1 MASYTVEVF
10 QHAVVQMVI
19 LAVIVACGF
28 IARKKRLMNDTFDTM
43 LSQLVMSVTLPA
55 LILDSVLSSTQLPS
69 AHDIGLTL
77 GYAALYFLLIGSVSF
92 LITRVVYRGVP
103 PVTRGAHEFM
113 MIYGNTGFL
122 GYAVLAAVLDPS
134 AVLYAA
140 IFNIVFNITV
150 FSYGVMLVSGD
161 KPDARQADQRDG
173 SAEPAPKKHSW
184 RDHARALGRTLT
196 KPALIASYI
205 AVVLAICGITDS
217 GPISQTCDLL
227 GGMTVPAAM
236 LVIGSSIAKMP
247 IKEMLFDKWSYLT
260 AAIRL
265 IVAPLLVFGVFR
277 LFTHDAFILAIMVM
291 LAAMPVASNGTMLC
305 LAYRGDTR
313 AVARGTFLTTIFSM
327 ITLPLI
333 ALLVV

>member
-1 MASYTVEVF
+1 MA
-10 QHAVVQMVI
+10 I
-19 LAVIVACGF
+19 LAVVVVCGF

-103 PVTRGAHEFM
+103 SVTRGAHEFM

-161 KPDARQADQRDG
+161 KPDARQAGQRDG
-173 SAEPAPKKHSW
+173 SGEPAEPASKRHSW
-184 RDHARALGRTLT
+184 QDHVRALGRTLT

-205 AVVLAICGITDS
+205 AVVLALCGITDS
-217 GPISQTCDLL
+217 GPIGQTCDLL

-327 ITLPLI
+327 VTLPLI

>member
-1 MASYTVEVF
+1 MA
-10 QHAVVQMVI
+10 I
-19 LAVIVACGF
+19 LAVIVVCGF
-28 IARKKRLMNDTFDTM
+28 IARKKRLMNDAFDTM

-103 PVTRGAHEFM
+103 SVTRGAHEFM

-161 KPDARQADQRDG
+161 KPDARQAGRRDRSG
-173 SAEPAPKKHSW
+173 EPAEPASKKHSW
-184 RDHARALGRTLT
+184 QDHVRALGRTLT

-205 AVVLAICGITDS
+205 AVVLALCGITDS
-217 GPISQTCDLL
+217 GPIGQTCDLL

-327 ITLPLI
+327 VTLPLI

>member
-1 MASYTVEVF
+1 MA
-10 QHAVVQMVI
+10 I
-19 LAVIVACGF
+19 LAVVVVCGF

-103 PVTRGAHEFM
+103 SVTRGAHEFM

-161 KPDARQADQRDG
+161 KPDARQAGRRDRSG
-173 SAEPAPKKHSW
+173 EPAEPASKKHSW
-184 RDHARALGRTLT
+184 QDHVRALGRTLT

-205 AVVLAICGITDS
+205 AVVLALCGITDS
-217 GPISQTCDLL
+217 GPIGQTCDLL

>member
-1 MASYTVEVF
+1 MA
-10 QHAVVQMVI
+10 I
-19 LAVIVACGF
+19 LAVVVVCGF

-55 LILDSVLSSTQLPS
+55 LILDSVLSSTKLPS

-103 PVTRGAHEFM
+103 SVTRGAHEFM

-161 KPDARQADQRDG
+161 KPDARQAGQRDG
-173 SAEPAPKKHSW
+173 SSEPAESASKKHSW
-184 RDHARALGRTLT
+184 QDHVRALGRTLT

-205 AVVLAICGITDS
+205 AVVLALCGITDS

-327 ITLPLI
+327 VTLPLI